1 LPNPTEKAKVDVN
14 RANKKGTK
22 RMDEWFEKQRSEL
35 LQIIGKHAPEDGTSV
50 TPVPGLR
57 LIRASRTS
65 EPVYSVYEPSLC
77 IVAQGSKMV
86 ILGQEVYQYDPSSY
100 LTASVHLPI
109 TGQVMEASQETPYLS
124 LQILFDM
131 SQILEVIQASG
142 DAIRAGNE
150 TSRGLKV
157 SRLNDT
163 LLNAVLRLAK
173 LVDTPQDIPVLAP
186 YAMREIIYRV
196 LQNEN
201 NASLKQIAVIGSH
214 EQRIAGVVEKL
225 NRDFAQPLRVEELA
239 AEARMSTSS
248 LYDHFK
254 EVTGMSPIQFQKQI
268 RLQEARRLLFSES
281 IDAAEAAFQVGYE
294 SPSHFSREYA
304 RMFGLPPVRD
314 VRRLR
319 SSLCQ

>member
-1 LPNPTEKAKVDVN
+1 
-14 RANKKGTK
+14 
-22 RMDEWFEKQRSEL
+22 MDEWFEKQRSEL
-35 LQIIGKHAPEDGTSV
+35 LQIIGKHAPEDGTYV

-86 ILGQEVYQYDPSSY
+86 ILGQEVYRYDPSSY

-109 TGQVMEASQETPYLS
+109 TGQVMEASRETPYLS

-131 SQILEVIQASG
+131 SQILDVIQASG

-150 TSRGLKV
+150 TSRGMKV

-225 NRDFAQPLRVEELA
+225 NRDFAQPLRVDELA